1 MALQA
6 FGRLSKPFFIVA
18 TAVFALVLLTGCQ
31 SGTSESES
39 VAQSDTL
46 RVLAYNIHHGEG
58 MDEVIDLQ
66 RIADLINEVDPD
78 LVALQEVDS
87 VVTRTNGVDQ
97 AAEIGRLT
105 NMQPIFG
112 RFMAY
117 QGGAYGMAV
126 LSRLPVLEST
136 NVRLPDGDE
145 PRSVVSA
152 VIDLPSGNA
161 LRFNG
166 IHFYRSEQ
174 ERYAQ
179 ATALE
184 AWLDDQETM
193 PTMLAGDFNS
203 YRGDSVMTHLEQG
216 WYVVDKGEDENTFPS
231 WEPDREIDYFMW
243 QPSDAFSIIHQE
255 MLDEPVISD
264 HRPLIIDVVVHQSGD
279 ADH

>member
-1 MALQA
+1 MNR
-6 FGRLSKPFFIVA
+6 FA
-18 TAVFALVLLTGCQ
+18 TALLCVLLVGCQ
-31 SGTSESES
+31 SGSLEQTPT
-39 VAQSDTL
+39 APTDTL

-58 MDEVIDLQ
+58 MDDVIDLQ
-66 RIADLINEVDPD
+66 RIAVLINEVNPD

-97 AAEIGRLT
+97 AAELGRLT
-105 NMQPIFG
+105 NMQPVFG

-126 LSRLPVLEST
+126 LSRLPVGKST

-152 VIDLPSGNA
+152 VIDLPSGNT

-166 IHFYRSEQ
+166 IHFYRTEQ
-174 ERYAQ
+174 ERHAQ

-184 AWLDDQETM
+184 TWLNDQETM

-203 YRGDSVMTHLEQG
+203 YRGDSVITHLESG
-216 WYVVDKGEDENTFPS
+216 WYIVDKGEDMNTFPS

-243 QPSDAFSIIHQE
+243 KPTDAFTILHQE
-255 MLDEPVISD
+255 LLDEPVISD
-264 HRPLIIDVVVHQSGD
+264 HRPLVIDIVVTHAQDSP
-279 ADH
+279 

>member
-1 MALQA
+1 MNRITTALL
-6 FGRLSKPFFIVA
+6 F
-18 TAVFALVLLTGCQ
+18 VLLVGCQ
-31 SGTSESES
+31 SGSPEYARTTP
-39 VAQSDTL
+39 SDTL

-87 VVTRTNGVDQ
+87 IVTRTNGVDQ
-97 AAEIGRLT
+97 AAELGRLT
-105 NMQPIFG
+105 NMQPFFG

-126 LSRLPVLEST
+126 LSRLPVSEST

-145 PRSVVSA
+145 PRSVVST
-152 VIDLPSGNA
+152 VVDLPSGNSM
-161 LRFNG
+161 RFNG
-166 IHFYRSEQ
+166 IHFYRTEQ

-184 AWLDDQETM
+184 AWLNDQESM

-203 YRGDSVMTHLEQG
+203 YRGDSVLTHLEQT
-216 WYVVDKGEDENTFPS
+216 WHVVDKGKEMNTFPS

-243 QPSDAFSIIHQE
+243 KPADAFTILHQE
-255 MLDEPVISD
+255 LLDEPVISD
-264 HRPLIIDVVVHQSGD
+264 HRPLLIDIVVTHAQD
-279 ADH
+279 TP